1 MDAVPASLA
10 RSARRLSGALSAMLA
25 AGLLVW
31 LSWYTQGF
39 EVWTFEAR
47 RQVAA
52 REGGMQAAVVPVRL
66 AASDGTVLQRGKVT
80 GVPAVAVHA
89 DTGAGNRGAAATAN
103 AVLPWSEPQAGA
115 KAYLVDFIYTRCPTV
130 CLALG
135 SEFQQAQRAVA
146 QDPAY
151 ADVRLL
157 SVSFDVENDSPAAL
171 ASYATSLRAD
181 PEWWTFAVPSSA
193 ANAEALLRSLGVV
206 VIPDGMGGFVHNGSI
221 HLLDGQG
228 RLRGLYG
235 YDGWPQALADAR
247 RVSEETRP

>member
-1 MDAVPASLA
+1 MNAASASLA
-10 RSARRLSGALSAMLA
+10 RSARRLSGAVSGLLA
-25 AGLLVW
+25 AALLLW

-52 REGGMQAAVVPVRL
+52 GEGSMQAAVVPVRL
-66 AASDGTVLQRGKVT
+66 AMGSGGKEAA
-80 GVPAVAVHA
+80 PMA
-89 DTGAGNRGAAATAN
+89 AGW
-103 AVLPWSEPQAGA
+103 LPWAQPGAGA

-135 SEFQQAQRAVA
+135 SEFQQAQRAMA

-151 ADVRLL
+151 AGVRMV
-157 SVSFDVENDSPAAL
+157 SVSFDVEHDSPSAL
-171 ASYATSLRAD
+171 ARYASALRAD
-181 PEWWTFAVPSSA
+181 PAWWSFAVPDSMA
-193 ANAEALLRSLGVV
+193 GAETLLRSLGVV
-206 VIPDGMGGFVHNGSI
+206 VIPDGLGGFVHNGSI

-228 RLRGLYG
+228 RLRGLYA

-247 RVSEETRP
+247 RLAAEGRP

>member
-1 MDAVPASLA
+1 MDALPASVA
-10 RSARRLSGALSAMLA
+10 RSARGLSGALSALLA
-25 AGLLVW
+25 GGLLVW
-31 LSWYTQGF
+31 LTWYTQGF

-52 REGGMQAAVVPVRL
+52 RTGGMQAAVVPVRL
-66 AASDGTVLQRGKVT
+66 AAGADAGADHTGER
-80 GVPAVAVHA
+80 GVPAM
-89 DTGAGNRGAAATAN
+89 AN
-103 AVLPWSEPQAGA
+103 GVLPWAHPDAGG

-135 SEFQQAQRAVA
+135 SEFQQAQRTIA

-151 ADVRLL
+151 AGVRLL
-157 SVSFDVENDSPAAL
+157 SVSFDVKNDSPAAL
-171 ASYATSLRAD
+171 ASYAGSLRAD
-181 PEWWTFAVPSSA
+181 PEWWTFAVPGSVA
-193 ANAEALLRSLGVV
+193 GAEALLRSLGVV

-247 RVSEETRP
+247 RLSEEAAP